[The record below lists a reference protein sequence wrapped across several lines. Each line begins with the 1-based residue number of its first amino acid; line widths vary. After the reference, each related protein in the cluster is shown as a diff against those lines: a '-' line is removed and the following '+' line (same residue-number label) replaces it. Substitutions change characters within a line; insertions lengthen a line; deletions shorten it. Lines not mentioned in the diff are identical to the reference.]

1 MTGLLLKKQLREIF
15 RSWFYDAKKNKAR
28 SRLGT
33 VLFFLLFVLL
43 MVGVLGGTF
52 TYLALNICAPLA
64 ALKLGWLYYVLLGL
78 LALLLGAFG
87 SVFNTYS
94 SLYLAKDNDLLLS
107 LPIPVRA
114 ILTSRLLS
122 VYLLGLMYS
131 AVVSVPAVIVYWIRA
146 EVSAASVLGGAAF
159 VLLLSLLVLV
169 LSCLLGW
176 AVAKI
181 SLRLKNKS
189 FVTVLAS
196 LLFLSLYYFF
206 YFKASAA
213 LQELLANAVLYGQR
227 IRGAA
232 YGLYLFGRAAEGEW
246 KALLWVS
253 LAVLALFGLT
263 CWVLS
268 RSFLGIVTSTGAVSR
283 VRYREKAVRQ
293 RSADSAFFHKELAR
307 FTSSPNYMLN
317 CGLSTVL
324 LPVAGVLLIWKGGEI
339 LPTLRSA
346 LAARP
351 GSAEALLC
359 AAVCGVCMMN
369 DMATPS
375 VSLEG
380 KNLWLAQS
388 LPVSPW
394 LPLQAKLRLQLVL
407 TMPGVLLCTLC
418 ALPGLKPGVLDGLL
432 LVLVTLLYAL
442 AYACWCLTLG
452 VLRPDLHWTNEI
464 APIKQSI
471 NVLFAMLLGM
481 LVPLALGGLYLLLGW
496 KLGLTAY
503 LALAGL
509 AFALI
514 ALALYRWLKTR
525 GAARFAAL
533 S

>member
-15 RSWFYDAKKNKAR
+15 RSYFYNAKKNKAR

-43 MVGVLGGTF
+43 MAGVLGGMF
-52 TYLALNICAPLA
+52 TWLALNICAPLT
-64 ALKLGWLYYVLLGL
+64 ALRLGWLYYVILGL

-94 SLYLAKDNDLLLS
+94 GLYLAKDNDLLLS

-114 ILTSRLLS
+114 ILTSRLLT

-131 AVVSVPAVIVYWIRA
+131 AVVSVPAVIVYWVRTGA
-146 EVSAASVLGGAAF
+146 SAANVLGGVLF
-159 VLLLSLLVLV
+159 VLLISLLVLV

-181 SLRLKNKS
+181 SLRLKHKS

-196 LLFLSLYYFF
+196 LLFLGLYYFF
-206 YFKASAA
+206 YFKASSL
-213 LQELLANAVLYGQR
+213 LQELLTHAVLYGKR
-227 IRGAA
+227 IQGAA
-232 YGLYLFGRAAEGEW
+232 YGLYLFGRAAEGDG

-268 RSFLGIVTSTGAVSR
+268 RSFLRIVTSTGAVSR
-283 VRYREKAVRQ
+283 VRYREKAARQ
-293 RSADSAFFHKELAR
+293 RSADSAFFRKELAR
-307 FTSSPNYMLN
+307 FTSSPSYMLN

-324 LPVAGVLLIWKGGEI
+324 LPVAGVLLLWKGGDV
-339 LPTLRSA
+339 LPTLRSVFS
-346 LAARP
+346 ARP

-359 AAVCGVCMMN
+359 AVVCGLCMMN

-394 LPLQAKLRLQLVL
+394 LPLHAKLRLQLAL
-407 TMPGVLLCTLC
+407 TLPGVLLCTLC
-418 ALPGLKPGVLDGLL
+418 ALPVLKLGALDSLL
-432 LVLVTLLYAL
+432 LVLVPLLYTVA
-442 AYACWCLTLG
+442 AACWCLALG
-452 VLRPDLHWTNEI
+452 VARPDLHWTNEI
-464 APIKQSI
+464 APIKQSL
-471 NVLFAMLLGM
+471 NVLFALLLSMLA
-481 LVPLALGGLYLLLGW
+481 PLALGGLYLLVGW
-496 KLGLTAY
+496 KLGLTVY

-509 AFALI
+509 ALALI
-514 ALALYRWLKTR
+514 ALVLYRWLKTR